1 MIGVGVIGIV
11 GVIDLGVTG
20 VGVISVGVIP
30 ISCIDPPST
39 NGSHGCA
46 SIANPTNHGHGHGH
60 GHCPVTVTV
69 NRRWRDGGWGLVGRV
84 CNGVW
89 HFQHFVPIPT

>member
-46 SIANPTNHGHGHGH
+46 SIAYPTM
-60 GHCPVTVTV
+60 C
-69 NRRWRDGGWGLVGRV
+69 NRGAGRSRPRR
-84 CNGVW
+84 NR
-89 HFQHFVPIPT
+89 PICVRV